1 MSLTRLKRL
10 LNSLRRRVR
19 RVVKG
24 GSMNGREQR
33 PDYSQRLQRM
43 DTHLVPE
50 GHDELRL
57 FMVARNAA
65 LRLPYLFAHYRRAGV
80 DRFFVVDNGSTD
92 ATPDFLASQP
102 DAHVFRTEDSYSKA
116 GSGMLWVEYLMD
128 LYGRDRWCVV
138 VDEDEILFYPN
149 AEDLSLKDFC
159 SYLDLEGATAVHS
172 LLLDMY
178 SDRSVAETFY
188 RPGEPF
194 LETCPFFETGNRE
207 LRSDGLD
214 EGGMRLRVFGTRNI
228 LSKHNLIKRV
238 PGLRVGGGMH
248 FVSGARLSSVR
259 GATLHFKY
267 LHDFAE
273 RVAGEAVRGEHWQDA
288 LQYRKYAEGMADN
301 PQVTLHHPGS
311 VRWRDSRQLV
321 ELGLMQ
327 TNDSFED
334 FAAGLATRRCAPRP
348 QREKVAADSW
358 PAGRVDS

>member
-1 MSLTRLKRL
+1 M
-10 LNSLRRRVR
+10 
-19 RVVKG
+19 
-24 GSMNGREQR
+24 GREQR

-43 DTHLVPE
+43 DTHLVPA

-116 GSGMLWVEYLMD
+116 ESGILWVEYLMD

-178 SDRSVAETFY
+178 SDKSVAETFY

-194 LETCPFFETGNRE
+194 LETCPFFETGNRQQPKRRAGRGRNAPE
-207 LRSDGLD
+207 GLRHAQYSKQTQSDQVGAGTKAPRRHALRFRRPVVLRQVCHASLQVLPRLRRASDG
-214 EGGMRLRVFGTRNI
+214 G
-228 LSKHNLIKRV
+228 SQ
-238 PGLRVGGGMH
+238 
-248 FVSGARLSSVR
+248 SGASI
-259 GATLHFKY
+259 GM
-267 LHDFAE
+267 
-273 RVAGEAVRGEHWQDA
+273 DA
-288 LQYRKYAEGMADN
+288 LQYREYAKGMADH

-348 QREKVAADSW
+348 QREKVAADF
-358 PAGRVDS
+358 GRQGALTPK